1 VLTLRRYKRGL
12 EIAVS
17 EGAVKFGTKFQL
29 QVQVSFVLSQLSR
42 LRDGQTDRQTDT
54 HFVYDCMAPA

>member
-1 VLTLRRYKRGL
+1 L
-12 EIAVS
+12 EIVVS
-17 EGAVKFGTKFQL
+17 EGAVKFGAKFQL